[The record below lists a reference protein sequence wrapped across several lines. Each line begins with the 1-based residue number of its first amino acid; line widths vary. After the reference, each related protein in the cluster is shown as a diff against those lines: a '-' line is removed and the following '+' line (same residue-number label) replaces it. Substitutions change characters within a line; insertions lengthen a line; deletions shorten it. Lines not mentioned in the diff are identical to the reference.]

1 MKEPLSF
8 CGSTRSTTQKCSLQ
22 LARLFPLGA
31 HNLKT
36 LRSLWEAVLGVR
48 GQGEQVQPFG
58 CSRSSCE

>member
-1 MKEPLSF
+1 MLKGNPPPKLRDEGLLIDEGASF

-36 LRSLWEAVLGVR
+36 LRSLWEAALGVR
-48 GQGEQVQPFG
+48 G
-58 CSRSSCE
+58 